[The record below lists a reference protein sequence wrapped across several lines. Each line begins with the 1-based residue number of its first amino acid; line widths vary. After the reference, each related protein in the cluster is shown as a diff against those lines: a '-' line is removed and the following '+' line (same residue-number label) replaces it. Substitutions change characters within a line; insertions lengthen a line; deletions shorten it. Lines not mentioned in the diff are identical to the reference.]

1 MTGAAKNTV
10 HPSGHTD
17 IKQRGHDI
25 ETCCGFHEWSPPSR
39 RHAMHVKCCSAV
51 ELSWPSM
58 IVVSPSSGNSCILHD
73 ELEHWSKDARYC
85 AAAAGAELLGGG
97 GALAA
102 RLHAVLQPGC
112 SRGPPCLIW
121 LRSRLPRPGA
131 APAAAAVAHSR
142 VLNGHAEDEAAALT
156 TADRSRVAAS
166 PWQSSYYSEEPASV
180 LPYSNGGACS
190 HASGSPAAADSCRAL
205 SAGVAALNLEE
216 GTAVQAAGDCSHEG
230 LDSAL
235 VDVFESR
242 GLCRGEHLPGQL

>member
-1 MTGAAKNTV
+1 MQDTV
-10 HPSGHTD
+10 LLLQVLS
-17 IKQRGHDI
+17 
-25 ETCCGFHEWSPPSR
+25 
-39 RHAMHVKCCSAV
+39 CSAEEV
-51 ELSWPSM
+51 LSQRAYMLFYSRLQPRPSL
-58 IVVSPSSGNSCILHD
+58 PDL
-73 ELEHWSKDARYC
+73 AAQQ
-85 AAAAGAELLGGG
+85 AAAA
-97 GALAA
+97 
-102 RLHAVLQPGC
+102 R
-112 SRGPPCLIW
+112 
-121 LRSRLPRPGA
+121 A

-242 GLCRGEHLPGQL
+242 GLCRGEHPAGPAVAVPVKSF